1 MPVVHDLMQHL
12 KHKKKLLVSC
22 LQYNNIHF
30 TISKCRFTQM
40 TILLKSAYL
49 YTNMYEYA
57 YLYAVSSNVL
67 SNEAVYWLSCC
78 AFPFQNNIFII
89 K

>member
-1 MPVVHDLMQHL
+1 
-12 KHKKKLLVSC
+12 
-22 LQYNNIHF
+22 
-30 TISKCRFTQM
+30 M
-40 TILLKSAYL
+40 TILLKSACL

-67 SNEAVYWLSCC
+67 SNVTVYWLSCC
-78 AFPFQNNIFII
+78 AFPFQNNNFII